1 MPDPTIAITE
11 SEEEPVE
18 PYVEAVEAAG
28 GRPRV
33 VSMAGPCDVD
43 RLLTEIDGLLLTGG
57 ADVDPSRYGEKPL
70 PSVELDLNL
79 ERDEHELPLIRAAV
93 DRDLPVLGICRGMQA
108 LNVALGGSL
117 LQDVPGHA
125 AEDDETPVFHEI
137 FVPPG
142 SRLTHI
148 MGIGGFMKVNS
159 LHHQGLTLAQK
170 APDLLVS
177 AYALK
182 NGIIEALDSPRHRH
196 RWVVGVQWHPERR
209 GEVARHFQRLFARL
223 VAVASETREQA

>member
-1 MPDPTIAITE
+1 MSRPTIAITY

-18 PYVEAVEAAG
+18 PYVDAVEAG
-28 GRPRV
+28 GGKPRIV
-33 VSMAGPCDVD
+33 NVATPIDIEE
-43 RLLTEIDGLLLTGG
+43 LLPAVDGLVLTGG
-57 ADVDPSRYGEKPL
+57 ADIDPALYGGKPL
-70 PSVELDLNL
+70 PSVELDLCRQ
-79 ERDEHELPLIRAAV
+79 RDEHELPLIRAALE
-93 DRDLPVLGICRGMQA
+93 RDLPVLGICRGMQA

-117 LQDVPGHA
+117 LQHVAGHA
-125 AEDDETPVFHEI
+125 TDDDETPVFHEV

-148 MGIGGFMKVNS
+148 LGVGGFMKVNS

-177 AYALK
+177 AFSLK
-182 NGIIEALDSPRHRH
+182 DGIIEALDSPRQLH

-209 GEVARHFQRLFARL
+209 NEGAPRFEKLFIRLAAAAQEARK
-223 VAVASETREQA
+223 QA